1 MLNLIIFGPP
11 GAGKGTQAELIAKKY
26 HLTHLSSGDLLR
38 RELTSGTLGKKIKQY
53 QDGGQLVPD
62 TLIIK
67 MMGNA
72 VTKKIT
78 GAGFIFD
85 GYPRTVKQAEAL
97 AKFFKVKKM
106 ELAAVLNLQLEET
119 EALKRIILRSRIS
132 GRSDDNLKTIT
143 NRFKVYRTQTAPLLK
158 YYRARKKIINI
169 DGRPGIK
176 KIFKNIKT
184 VLAGQ
189 RKKQN

>member
-1 MLNLIIFGPP
+1 MLSLVIFGPP

-38 RELTSGTLGKKIKQY
+38 RELKSGALGKKIKQY
-53 QDGGQLVPD
+53 QDRGRLVPD

-67 MMGNA
+67 MMENA

-106 ELAAVLNLQLEET
+106 ELAAVLNLQLGEK
-119 EALKRIILRSRIS
+119 EALKRIILRSRVS
-132 GRSDDNLKTIT
+132 GRSDDNLKTIA
-143 NRFKVYRTQTAPLLK
+143 NRFKVYRAQTAPLLK

-169 DGRPGIK
+169 DGRPEIEKIFTEIIK
-176 KIFKNIKT
+176 KVTKINRHI
-184 VLAGQ
+184 G
-189 RKKQN
+189 